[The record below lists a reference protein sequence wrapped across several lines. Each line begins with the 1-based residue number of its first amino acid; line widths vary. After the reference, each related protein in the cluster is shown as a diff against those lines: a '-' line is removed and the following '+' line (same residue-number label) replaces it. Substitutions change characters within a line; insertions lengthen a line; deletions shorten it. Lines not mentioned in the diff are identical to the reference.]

1 MKFETRFEYQ
11 DEIATILGYTDD
23 DDMPS
28 AYTQWMSSL
37 TVKSLDILLG
47 MLETAAATISEDV
60 VQINGNGPQKMAEI
74 YKAAK
79 ENKGKLASTILA
91 IIESN
96 DFEDDHEPF
105 LSLTEETD
113 AGVS

>member
-11 DEIATILGYTDD
+11 DEIATVLGYTDD
-23 DDMPS
+23 NMPP
-28 AYTQWMSSL
+28 AYAQWMSSL

-74 YKAAK
+74 YKVAK

-96 DFEDDHEPF
+96 DFEDDPEPF
-105 LSLTEETD
+105 VEETD